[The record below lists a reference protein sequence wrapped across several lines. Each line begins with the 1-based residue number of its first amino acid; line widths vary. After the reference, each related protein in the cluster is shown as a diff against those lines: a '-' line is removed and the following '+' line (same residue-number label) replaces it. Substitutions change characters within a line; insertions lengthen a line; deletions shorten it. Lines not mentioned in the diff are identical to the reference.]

1 MSRWRSTVF
10 FAAPVLPAFFVAIET
25 SPLQGSP
32 RRYRRRRGRTVEA
45 ACCRRRTTIRA
56 TPPQGALRGAA
67 HQPALRDALLVALA
81 VFFFVPFAE
90 LLPAVFFAGF
100 FTTLPTTF
108 FAALPV
114 SLPPFFAGVR
124 RLLLMLSCSSAMK
137 STT

>member
-1 MSRWRSTVF
+1 MLVGWRRVPACAGFFFAGAFFFACFASASDFRWMSRWRSTVF

-45 ACCRRRTTIRA
+45 ACSRRRTTIRA

-81 VFFFVPFAE
+81 VFSFVPFAE
-90 LLPAVFFAGF
+90 LLPAVFFA
-100 FTTLPTTF
+100 
-108 FAALPV
+108 
-114 SLPPFFAGVR
+114 
-124 RLLLMLSCSSAMK
+124 
-137 STT
+137 